1 MLFKKGEASNPQPI
15 SVATDLDG
23 INIISNEEAE
33 EVDSDEFEA
42 LRYTMDNNSTKIRDE
57 EQDEEE
63 ELEEIE
69 SEEDEQ
75 DEEDHDFS
83 DKLLGIESSHVGE
96 DKQRTSSN
104 SLLRAPDLHTE
115 VDETLPLRS
124 GNDPIIGEPSDD
136 VTSQNQLREP
146 NRGSQVPENHDQRL
160 KEDYISI
167 LGGSNESTEH
177 SFDMQSWCEV
187 TGGPS
192 KEWIYGFRR
201 S

>member
-83 DKLLGIESSHVGE
+83 DS
-96 DKQRTSSN
+96 D
-104 SLLRAPDLHTE
+104 
-115 VDETLPLRS
+115 
-124 GNDPIIGEPSDD
+124 ND
-136 VTSQNQLREP
+136 N
-146 NRGSQVPENHDQRL
+146 
-160 KEDYISI
+160 
-167 LGGSNESTEH
+167 
-177 SFDMQSWCEV
+177 DME
-187 TGGPS
+187 
-192 KEWIYGFRR
+192 K
-201 S
+201 